1 MPATV
6 VEALRAHRVRQLEER
21 LFAGDQWE
29 DWGLVVATVKGTP
42 LDQSRVS
49 KHLKR
54 MLRKA
59 ELPDIR
65 FHDLRHSCAS
75 LLLAQHVPAR
85 MVMEI
90 LGHSSISLTLN
101 TYSHVLPVLQQEA
114 ADRMDD
120 MLRAA
125 N

>member
-6 VEALRAHRVRQLEER
+6 VEALRSHRVRQLEER
-21 LFAGDQWE
+21 LFAGDEWE
-29 DWGLVVATVKGTP
+29 DWGLVVATAKGTP

-49 KHLKR
+49 KHFKR
-54 MLRKA
+54 MLRNA
-59 ELPDIR
+59 GLPDIR

-85 MVMEI
+85 VVMEI
-90 LGHSSISLTLN
+90 LGHSNISLTMN
-101 TYSHVLPVLQQEA
+101 TYSHVLPALEQEA
-114 ADRMDD
+114 ADLMDD
-120 MLRAA
+120 VLRRA